1 MQSKFSSIYKY
12 YSEIKREIHLPLRYA
27 TLTFLWLVLW
37 LICASIMLRVLKLY
51 SRHSKYEYQK
61 SCIFPRFFYL
71 LLYQKTSLILIGKNI
86 LKSLTFS

>member
-51 SRHSKYEYQK
+51 SRHSKYVYQK
-61 SCIFPRFFYL
+61 SSL
-71 LLYQKTSLILIGKNI
+71 LTSFSIYYYSKKTDLSPHL
-86 LKSLTFS
+86 